1 MKFDKLISYLFHPVL
16 SPIIATIV
24 YLTVVPRHTSQ
35 KLNITIISM
44 VFIGTY
50 LFPILFMI
58 FLKKSN
64 AIESLQLNNIV
75 ERKMPI
81 LLMVVI
87 GYSLASI
94 IKNNSSIMDLALFF
108 YGMTVGLIVAY
119 LLIYKKFKISLHM
132 LGIGGLIG
140 FFMCVSY
147 KYQLNLLILISF
159 LFIISGGVA
168 YARLIVK
175 AHTLKE
181 IYLGFLVGVLSEI
194 LVFTLYI
201 I

>member
-1 MKFDKLISYLFHPVL
+1 
-16 SPIIATIV
+16 
-24 YLTVVPRHTSQ
+24 
-35 KLNITIISM
+35 
-44 VFIGTY
+44 
-50 LFPILFMI
+50 
-58 FLKKSN
+58 
-64 AIESLQLNNIV
+64 
-75 ERKMPI
+75 
-81 LLMVVI
+81 
-87 GYSLASI
+87 
-94 IKNNSSIMDLALFF
+94 
-108 YGMTVGLIVAY
+108 
-119 LLIYKKFKISLHM
+119 M